1 MFLIKEAT
9 LFKNFSYEVKC
20 IIPENFS
27 DFILMIF
34 KKIEDER
41 KIDEES
47 QYVIFDETF
56 SILSHEINNPLSSI
70 KMASQIME
78 KSEKFDKEL
87 FDIITVETDRI
98 SKIFKSLS
106 YVNSKINLLEGK
118 EENIHE
124 ILRYSI
130 FRLNIDDKKI
140 RIIENFDPSL
150 PLIKID
156 KDAMIQVFDNLL
168 LNALDALDD
177 FKNSYIKIS
186 SKFLYG
192 QSIKIPNLKNE
203 IKNFLLIIIEDNGIG
218 IEKKDLEKVFI
229 PFF

>member
-1 MFLIKEAT
+1 
-9 LFKNFSYEVKC
+9 
-20 IIPENFS
+20 
-27 DFILMIF
+27 MIF

-78 KSEKFDKEL
+78 KSKKFDKEL

-124 ILRYSI
+124 ILRFY
-130 FRLNIDDKKI
+130 F
-140 RIIENFDPSL
+140 
-150 PLIKID
+150 
-156 KDAMIQVFDNLL
+156 
-168 LNALDALDD
+168 
-177 FKNSYIKIS
+177 
-186 SKFLYG
+186 
-192 QSIKIPNLKNE
+192 
-203 IKNFLLIIIEDNGIG
+203 
-218 IEKKDLEKVFI
+218 
-229 PFF
+229 

>member
-1 MFLIKEAT
+1 
-9 LFKNFSYEVKC
+9 
-20 IIPENFS
+20 
-27 DFILMIF
+27 MIF

-78 KSEKFDKEL
+78 KSKKFDKEL

-118 EENIHE
+118 
-124 ILRYSI
+124 
-130 FRLNIDDKKI
+130 KKI
-140 RIIENFDPSL
+140 F
-150 PLIKID
+150 
-156 KDAMIQVFDNLL
+156 M
-168 LNALDALDD
+168 
-177 FKNSYIKIS
+177 
-186 SKFLYG
+186 KF
-192 QSIKIPNLKNE
+192 
-203 IKNFLLIIIEDNGIG
+203 
-218 IEKKDLEKVFI
+218 
-229 PFF
+229 